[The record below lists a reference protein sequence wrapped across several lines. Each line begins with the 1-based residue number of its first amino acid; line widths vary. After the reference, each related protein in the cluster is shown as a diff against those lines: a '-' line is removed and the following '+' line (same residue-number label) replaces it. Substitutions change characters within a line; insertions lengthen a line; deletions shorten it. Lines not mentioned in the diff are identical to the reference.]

1 VAVGHTIGQMNR
13 EPRERIDDRWQVSPR
28 QPEGSRG
35 RFGVDL
41 GPFRL
46 TPMVVVLVIALLGS
60 LGYVAFALTVRDTTQ
75 IPMLVSGAFVL
86 GIVFIALAVAG
97 AMRTYQA
104 GVEGRGGRAFGLA
117 LGGGVAAMIGFVCFA
132 LAIIGALVYQ
142 R

>member
-1 VAVGHTIGQMNR
+1 MNR

-28 QPEGSRG
+28 QPDESRG

-41 GPFRL
+41 GPVRL

-97 AMRTYQA
+97 AMRTYRA